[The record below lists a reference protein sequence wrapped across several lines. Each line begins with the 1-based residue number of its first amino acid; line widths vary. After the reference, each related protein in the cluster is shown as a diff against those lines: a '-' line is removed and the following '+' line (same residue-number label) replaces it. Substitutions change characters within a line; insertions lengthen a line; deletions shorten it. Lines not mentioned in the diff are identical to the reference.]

1 MIPLGVALKFTFTRR
16 LSFTTRKRYQ
26 REASD
31 VRRCDMAGLE
41 DLKETVKESVDGQRR
56 RLREIS
62 EFLYENPELGS
73 EEFKAAELITG
84 ELEKG
89 GFVVERGILGMPT
102 AFCATYKGR
111 GDGPRV
117 AVLAEYDAL
126 PGVGHGCGHNLIAA
140 SAIGAGI
147 AASRAMD
154 GLDGELLVVGT
165 PAEEGH
171 GPSGGAKVIMAEGGF
186 WDDIDGAIM
195 LHPSSAWGVGSRS
208 LGISTV
214 KMEFEGQT
222 SHAAANP
229 QEGVNALNAAT
240 LAFMATHM
248 LRQEARRDA
257 NLVIHGIIS
266 EGGLASNVIPDRAV
280 CDFGVRSSDDEYLD
294 EMVDKVA
301 RCAEGAA
308 LAMGEKVNVTK
319 RKLYSGK
326 KINEPMV
333 EVLWD
338 NYASLGV
345 EMRPW
350 RESVSGMPMASTDFG
365 DVSQRIPVAGSYIA
379 IAEPGTPGHSVKMAE
394 ATMTEKGQE
403 AMITG
408 AKALAMTLV
417 ELLARPEKL
426 RRAKKYFESH

>member
-1 MIPLGVALKFTFTRR
+1 MDSP
-16 LSFTTRKRYQ
+16 
-26 REASD
+26 D
-31 VRRCDMAGLE
+31 VREIGMTSLE
-41 DLKETVKESVDGQRR
+41 DLKDKVREAVEEQRQ
-56 RLREIS
+56 RLHEIS

-73 EEFKAAELITG
+73 EEFKAAEFLTG
-84 ELEKG
+84 ELEKN
-89 GFVVERGILGMPT
+89 GFDVERGILDMPT
-102 AFCATYKGR
+102 AFCATYRGR
-111 GDGPRV
+111 GRGPRV

-147 AASRAMD
+147 AASKVMD
-154 GLDGELLVVGT
+154 KLDGEVLVVGT

-171 GPSGGAKVIMAEGGF
+171 GPSGGAKVIMAEKGF

-195 LHPSSAWGVGSRS
+195 LHPSSAWGAGSRS
-208 LGISTV
+208 LGISLV

-222 SHAAANP
+222 SHAAASP

-266 EGGLASNVIPDRAV
+266 EGGLASNIIPDRAV
-280 CDFGVRSSDDEYLD
+280 CDFGVRSSDDAYLD

-308 LAMGEKVNVTK
+308 LAMGAKVNITK

-333 EVLWD
+333 EILWN
-338 NYASLGV
+338 NYASQGV
-345 EMRPW
+345 EVKPW
-350 RESVSGMPMASTDFG
+350 KESVNGMPMASTDFG
-365 DVSQRIPVAGSYIA
+365 DVSQRIPVAGSYIGVT
-379 IAEPGTPGHSVKMAE
+379 EPGTPGHSVQMAE

-403 AMITG
+403 AMIIGT
-408 AKALAMTLV
+408 KALAMTLV
-417 ELLARPEKL
+417 ELLAMPEKL
-426 RRAKKYFESH
+426 KEAKAYFDSH

>member
-1 MIPLGVALKFTFTRR
+1 
-16 LSFTTRKRYQ
+16 
-26 REASD
+26 
-31 VRRCDMAGLE
+31 MATLE
-41 DLKETVKESVDGQRR
+41 DLKDKVKEAVEEQRP
-56 RLREIS
+56 RLHEIS
-62 EFLYENPELGS
+62 GFLYENPELGS
-73 EEFKAAELITG
+73 EEFKATELLTG
-84 ELEKG
+84 ELEKN
-89 GFVVERGILGMPT
+89 GFDVERGILNMPT
-102 AFCATYKGR
+102 AFCATYGGR
-111 GDGPRV
+111 GGGPRV

-147 AASRAMD
+147 AASRVMD
-154 GLDGELLVVGT
+154 KLDGEILVVGT

-171 GPSGGAKVIMAEGGF
+171 GPSGGAKVIMAEKGF

-195 LHPSSAWGVGSRS
+195 LHPSSSWGAGSRS
-208 LGISTV
+208 LGISLV

-222 SHAAANP
+222 SHAAASP

-266 EGGLASNVIPDRAV
+266 EGGLASNIIPDRAV
-280 CDFGVRSSDDEYLD
+280 CDFGVRSSDDAYLD

-308 LAMGEKVNVTK
+308 LAMGAKVNITK
-319 RKLYSGK
+319 RKLYSGN
-326 KINEPMV
+326 KINEPLV
-333 EVLWD
+333 EVLWN
-338 NYASLGV
+338 NYHDQGV
-345 EMRPW
+345 EMKPW
-350 RESVSGMPMASTDFG
+350 KESVNGIPMASTDFG
-365 DVSQRIPVAGSYIA
+365 DVSQRIPVAGSYIGVT
-379 IAEPGTPGHSVKMAE
+379 EPGTPGHSVQMAE

-403 AMITG
+403 AMIIGT
-408 AKALAMTLV
+408 KALAMTLV

-426 RRAKKYFESH
+426 REAKEYFDSH